1 MARGSKPGVSSSRS
15 ARHRH
20 AVQPFLENE
29 ADDIAAS
36 APVFFGLS
44 LFWRT
49 FFMLS
54 LLMAGC
60 VVVSIQAAR
69 ALHFEPL
76 TQQTARQIASLVHMV
91 DAVLAHA
98 NNRFSLL
105 ETLTG
110 KEGKLQLVPRQASDR
125 FELLNTRLG
134 EAMQR
139 HLNQGSVVVSR
150 LNDKDGMWV
159 SLSLSPN
166 QEGPRDFWLRI
177 DETHLQVHRDSTWL
191 IWLCTAAVLS
201 LSGAAL
207 IARFLNRPLKRL
219 SYAAERVREGDFE
232 NSHLDETVITS
243 EIRAVNVGFNSMA
256 QKLAKME
263 HDRAVMLAGIS
274 HDLRTPLARLRLETE
289 MSVADPI
296 ARDHMVADIV
306 QLDAIIDKFL
316 DYARPGNTKKLVPV
330 HLYSVVTSC
339 MYAIQNVRQMQI
351 ALQVPQDIYVMA
363 DEVELARVI
372 SNLLENARRYGK
384 DANGLIRVHITARM
398 RKKVA
403 QLRVRDHGPGVP
415 PEQLA
420 NLIKPFFRS
429 DSARTAASGA
439 GLGLSIVDQTVRRMG
454 GVLTLSNSS
463 SGGMVAHIQLARA
476 ASGEQATPHQRLQRP
491 QVRRR

>member
-1 MARGSKPGVSSSRS
+1 VSSRRT
-15 ARHRH
+15 ARHRT
-20 AVQPFLENE
+20 VQPSLEDE
-29 ADDIAAS
+29 ADDSAA
-36 APVFFGLS
+36 PVRVFFGLS

-69 ALHFEPL
+69 ALHFEPM
-76 TQQTARQIASLVHMV
+76 TQQTARQIVSLVHMA
-91 DAVLAHA
+91 DAALLHA
-98 NNRFSLL
+98 DNHFRLL
-105 ETLTG
+105 RTLTEQG
-110 KEGKLQLVPRQASDR
+110 KGLQLIPRQASDR
-125 FELLNTRLG
+125 FEPLDTRLG
-134 EAMQR
+134 EETR
-139 HLNQGSVVVSR
+139 RYLRQGSVVARR
-150 LNDKDGMWV
+150 LNEEDGMWISV
-159 SLSLSPN
+159 SLPPGHDGQRN
-166 QEGPRDFWLRI
+166 WWLRI
-177 DETHLQVHRDSTWL
+177 DETHLQVHRDTTWL

-219 SYAAERVREGDFE
+219 SDAAERVREGDFDS
-232 NSHLDETVITS
+232 SHLDESVITS
-243 EIRAVNVGFNSMA
+243 EIRAVNMGFNSMA

-289 MSVADPI
+289 MSVTDPI
-296 ARDHMVADIV
+296 ARDHMVADVV

-316 DYARPGNTKKLVPV
+316 DYARPGSTKKLAPV
-330 HLYSVVTSC
+330 HLHSVVTSC
-339 MYAIQNVRQMQI
+339 MYAIKDVRKTQI

-384 DANGLIRVHITARM
+384 DSSGLTRVHIIARA
-398 RKKVA
+398 RKKVV
-403 QLRVRDHGPGVP
+403 QVRLRDYGPGVP
-415 PEQLA
+415 SEQLA

-429 DSARTAASGA
+429 DSARTAATGA
-439 GLGLSIVDQTVRRMG
+439 GLGLSIVDKTVRRMG

-463 SGGMVAHIQLARA
+463 TGGLVAHIQLARA
-476 ASGEQATPHQRLQRP
+476 ASIEQATPQPRLQRP